1 MYLFCDRWCGYSKLN
16 LINQQATTL
25 IGGSLLKSNSMANWC
40 SNTIV
45 FEGNEEAIKQIE
57 QLFRTM
63 RSKEEKTNQGQLPD
77 FVTDE
82 NGGYFFN
89 IYSNEGDTG
98 IFQYETKWSPNIEI
112 VQKIAA
118 YYQVNFVQD
127 YEEISNLVY
136 GRVTFS
142 DKLLTDIYLDD
153 EDFEQYQF
161 DEETDTYSFEGE
173 IYDSD
178 CEILETLLERKICQP

>member
-1 MYLFCDRWCGYSKLN
+1 MYLFCYRWCGYSKLN

-40 SNTIV
+40 RYTVV

-57 QLFRTM
+57 QLFQTM
-63 RSKEEKTNQGQLPD
+63 KSKEQQTNQGQLPD

-98 IFQYETKWSPNIEI
+98 IFHYETKWSLNIVI
-112 VQKIAA
+112 VLMIVD
-118 YYQVNFVQD
+118 YYKL
-127 YEEISNLVY
+127 NLV
-136 GRVTFS
+136 
-142 DKLLTDIYLDD
+142 
-153 EDFEQYQF
+153 
-161 DEETDTYSFEGE
+161 
-173 IYDSD
+173 
-178 CEILETLLERKICQP
+178 

>member
-1 MYLFCDRWCGYSKLN
+1 
-16 LINQQATTL
+16 
-25 IGGSLLKSNSMANWC
+25 MANWC
-40 SNTIV
+40 FNTIV
-45 FEGNEEAIKQIE
+45 FKGNEETIKQIE
-57 QLFRTM
+57 QLFQAM
-63 RSKEEKTNQGQLPD
+63 KSKEELTKQGQLPE
-77 FVTDE
+77 FITDE

-118 YYQVNFVQD
+118 YYQVNFVQN

-136 GRVTFS
+136 GRVTFT
-142 DKLLTDIYLDD
+142 DNVRTDIYLEN

-178 CEILETLLERKICQP
+178 CEILETLLERKIRQP